1 MNETR
6 SPPAMQT
13 LPRARRSRLREALA
27 SLSKPPQLSVMSL
40 KIIAALCAALCV
52 GACAT
57 GPAPAQTSPT
67 IGRLYTYVRSNQ
79 DGTRPENVYVYRAG
93 AAQLEVAKMVSRC
106 TNAAFVTAELDL
118 ARRQPLSLV
127 GGRLARDGT
136 QTPFA
141 WLTYD
146 RTAHRLHAQ
155 VPSADIDRY
164 VSLDGEPWTIYD
176 FDLADITALNA
187 GHAPTP
193 GDFDLAVAL
202 VWPAQGARD
211 PFRNLGRAWFRYAG
225 GELRL
230 EREALRFEA
239 SGGLNGQLWL
249 DAREGHVLEAR
260 FAEPNHA
267 EYRDFRLVLERVEDN
282 AAARWAAV
290 RAAHWADCP

>member
-1 MNETR
+1 MKLK
-6 SPPAMQT
+6 PMI
-13 LPRARRSRLREALA
+13 RRIVIALA
-27 SLSKPPQLSVMSL
+27 
-40 KIIAALCAALCV
+40 ALALA
-52 GACAT
+52 ACAST
-57 GPAPAQTSPT
+57 PAPTHTSPT
-67 IGRLYTYVRSNQ
+67 IGRLYTYVRSNL
-79 DGTRPENVYVYRAG
+79 DGTAPENIYVYRSG
-93 AAQLEVAKMVSRC
+93 AAELEVGKMVARC

-155 VPSADIDRY
+155 VPSADIDQY
-164 VSLDGEPWTIYD
+164 VAVDGEPWTIYD

-187 GHAPTP
+187 GRAPAP
-193 GDFDLAVAL
+193 ADFDLAVAL
-202 VWPAQGARD
+202 IWPVEGSRN
-211 PFRNLGRAWFRYAG
+211 PFRNLGRAYFRYAG
-225 GELRL
+225 AEPRL

-260 FAEPNHA
+260 FAEPNHVG
-267 EYRDFRLVLERVEDN
+267 YRDFRLVLRSVEDN
-282 AAARWAAV
+282 AADRWAAA

>member
-1 MNETR
+1 M
-6 SPPAMQT
+6 T
-13 LPRARRSRLREALA
+13 LRTF
-27 SLSKPPQLSVMSL
+27 
-40 KIIAALCAALCV
+40 AALCAALCF
-52 GACAT
+52 GACAAV
-57 GPAPAQTSPT
+57 PAPPQTSPT
-67 IGRLYTYVRSNQ
+67 IGRLYAYVRSNQ
-79 DGTRPENVYVYRAG
+79 DGTRPENIYVYRAG
-93 AAQLEVAKMVSRC
+93 AAQLEVGKMVARC
-106 TNAAFVTAELDL
+106 TDAAFVTADLDL

-127 GGRLARDGT
+127 GGRLARNGE

-146 RTAHRLHAQ
+146 RTSHRLHAQ

-187 GHAPTP
+187 GRAPAP
-193 GDFDLAVAL
+193 ADFDLAVAL
-202 VWPAQGARD
+202 IWPGQGSRD
-211 PFRNLGRAWFRYAG
+211 PFRNLGRAYFRYAG
-225 GELRL
+225 VEPRL

-260 FAEPNHA
+260 FAEPNHV